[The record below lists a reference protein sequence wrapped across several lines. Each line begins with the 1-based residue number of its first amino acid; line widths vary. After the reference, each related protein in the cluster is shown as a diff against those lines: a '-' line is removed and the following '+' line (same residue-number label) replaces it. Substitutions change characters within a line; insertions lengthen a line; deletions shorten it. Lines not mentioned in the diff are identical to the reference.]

1 MQVCEELELQQRE
14 IEGVQTIPTLCDVRA
29 LAGGRM
35 DLQGV
40 VRAGRL
46 AQGEESLQ
54 AVPGCQTLQH
64 ELPEA
69 RQTAGWGRQENLVV
83 WVSQF

>member
-1 MQVCEELELQQRE
+1 M
-14 IEGVQTIPTLCDVRA
+14 
-29 LAGGRM
+29 
-35 DLQGV
+35 GV